1 MNAAQPTA
9 SAEARVTTYLAEI
22 ADGLPGPRRRR
33 AGILDELRDG
43 LEQAIAE
50 HTTAGLPPDRAVTAA
65 IERFGSPAAIAGA
78 FAPELATGYA
88 RRTLAWF
95 IATGPLVGIWWL
107 VLLRPHAWRTGPA
120 GLLAA
125 IPVIPLVAVA
135 VVAAG
140 ATLATTGRLI
150 RWIPEAGPRQAVTA
164 TMAVAAL
171 AVTGDTAVIG
181 VWAWSAAAVP
191 PLAVVAVAASLT
203 RIACSI
209 ITVRHT
215 TAIHRRLTPT
225 PGGRTTMRYRDAGS

>member
-1 MNAAQPTA
+1 MNAAQPAA
-9 SAEARVTTYLAEI
+9 SAEARLTTYLAEI
-22 ADGLPGPRRRR
+22 AAGLRGPRRRR

-50 HTTAGLPPDRAVTAA
+50 DTAAGLPPDRAVTAG
-65 IERFGSPAAIAGA
+65 IEQFGSPTAIADA

-88 RRTLAWF
+88 RHALAWF
-95 IATGPLVGIWWL
+95 IATGPLVGISWL
-107 VLLRPHAWRTGPA
+107 LLLQPHAWRTGPA

-135 VVAAG
+135 VVAAV
-140 ATLATTGRLI
+140 ATLAATGRLI
-150 RWIPEAGPRQAVTA
+150 RWIPEAGPRQAVAA

-181 VWAWSAAAVP
+181 VWAWSATAVP
-191 PLAVVAVAASLT
+191 LLAVVAVAASLI
-203 RIACSI
+203 RIACSG

-215 TAIHRRLTPT
+215 TAIHRHLTPS
-225 PGGRTTMRYRDAGS
+225 PDGRTTVRYRDAGV